1 MRIHRKIKPF
11 FSDSRGNI
19 SHILPDETPVTSVV
33 LITSKKGAVR
43 ANHYHK
49 KDTHHVYMIK
59 GKMKY
64 TYKKNSSGSAKRDLI
79 ISEGEIITTPPLT
92 THAMEFLEDSTFIA
106 LTTEA
111 RDRKRYEEDTVRVD
125 FVKNE

>member
-1 MRIHRKIKPF
+1 MRMHRKIKPF
-11 FSDSRGNI
+11 FEDERGDI
-19 SHILPDETPVTSVV
+19 SHILPDETPITSAI
-33 LITSKKGAVR
+33 LIKSKKGAIR

-64 TYKKNSSGSAKRDLI
+64 TYKKNSTGYSKREI
-79 ISEGEIITTPPLT
+79 IVSEGEVITTPPLT
-92 THAMEFLEDSTFIA
+92 THAMEFLEDSVFIA

-111 RDRKRYEEDTVRVD
+111 RDRKKYEEDTVRTK